1 MTPVGFFNPTIPLRT
16 VRSKKQK
23 MSQHKFSET
32 FCIPE
37 DNIKNWE
44 QGRRVPD
51 EAAKIL
57 LIVID
62 RNPQAVIEVLRDNIK
77 QLCLIKEPNS
87 NISS

>member
-1 MTPVGFFNPTIPLRT
+1 
-16 VRSKKQK
+16 
-23 MSQHKFSET
+23 MSQHKFAET

-57 LIVID
+57 LTVID
-62 RNPQAVIEVLRDNIK
+62 KNPQAVIEALQDNV
-77 QLCLIKEPNS
+77 
-87 NISS
+87 